1 MSGVHGV
8 PSSEGLTRDGGAIPG
23 VVPADVDRRAEND
36 QSRRRRNARL
46 RLDDQ
51 EVPAAARDQK
61 RKDDEDTEAAK
72 ASQPASGTS
81 ALLGGRHGCVTGSN
95 RTRRRLNGHR
105 RPASS
110 FGPSKHTPLTAQDL

>member
-1 MSGVHGV
+1 MSGAHRV
-8 PSSEGLTRDGGAIPG
+8 PGSERLTRDVRAMPG
-23 VVPADVDRRAEND
+23 VVAADVARRAEND
-36 QSRRRRNARL
+36 QSRRRGNARL
-46 RLDDQ
+46 RLDHQ

-81 ALLGGRHGCVTGSN
+81 ALLGGQHGCVTGSD

-105 RPASS
+105 RPDSS
-110 FGPSKHTPLTAQDL
+110 SWLSKNRPLSGKDL